1 MPNKGPLRIALI
13 GHGKMGHAV
22 EIVAHDRGHSISA
35 IVSRDGSVLT
45 KETLGDP
52 HVAIEFTEPGAA
64 VPNATACVRAG
75 IPVVVGTTGW
85 GAQLHELEREVHH
98 HKGALLWAPNFSI
111 GILLLAQLVERL
123 SELAPERH
131 GFSAQ
136 VVETH
141 HAEKKDAPSGTA
153 ALLARIYANGRAED
167 WSPPITSI
175 RLGYVP
181 GRHELIIDGMH
192 EQLRLIHDTR
202 DRRIFAE
209 GAVTA
214 AEWLTSEN
222 RQGVFTLRDVL
233 VDDRGK
239 H

>member
-1 MPNKGPLRIALI
+1 MPNVGPLRMALI
-13 GHGKMGHAV
+13 GHGKMGQAV
-22 EIVAHDRGHSISA
+22 ESIAHDRGHAITA
-35 IVSRDGSVLT
+35 IVSREGSLLT
-45 KETLGDP
+45 KDTLGDP

-64 VPNATACVRAG
+64 VPNAIACVRAG

-85 GAQLHELEREVHH
+85 GSRLHELEREVRAHN
-98 HKGALLWAPNFSI
+98 GSLLWAPNFSL
-111 GILLLAQLVERL
+111 GIQLLAQLVERL
-123 SELAPERH
+123 SQLTPERH

-153 ALLARIYANGRAED
+153 ALLARLYANGRAED

-175 RLGYVP
+175 RLGHVP
-181 GRHELIIDGMH
+181 GRHELILDGMH
-192 EQLRLIHDTR
+192 EQIRLIHDTR
-202 DRRIFAE
+202 DRRIFAD

-214 AEWLTSEN
+214 AEWLVREN
-222 RQGVFTLRDVL
+222 RRGVFTLRHVL
-233 VDDRGK
+233 VDDTGA